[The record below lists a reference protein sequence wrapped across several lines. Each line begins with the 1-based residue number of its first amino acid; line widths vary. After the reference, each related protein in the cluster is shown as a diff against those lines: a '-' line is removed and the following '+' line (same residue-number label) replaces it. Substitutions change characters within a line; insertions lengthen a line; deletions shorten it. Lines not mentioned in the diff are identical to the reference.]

1 MKRGYT
7 IIAESRIQDQP
18 VSPGRWRLRLIGSS
32 SSLITPQSNKTEIM
46 STFDIRDTRDY
57 YMPNEKKLILRYKVN
72 VSDDHLLS
80 LQMTTSKPDV
90 YIKFS
95 ILDGEKEIFSVNG
108 KGTAVIPAFIFLKD
122 RGENNADGGAS
133 RPNSKTC
140 KYIALLLNQP

>member
-18 VSPGRWRLRLIGSS
+18 VSPGRWRFRLIGSS
-32 SSLITPQSNKTEIM
+32 SSLIAPLNNKPEIV
-46 STFDIRDTRDY
+46 SAFDARDTRDY

-72 VSDDHLLS
+72 VTSDDHLLS
-80 LQMTTSKPDV
+80 MQITTSKPDV

-95 ILDGEKEIFSVNG
+95 IFDGEKEILSVNG

-122 RGENNADGGAS
+122 RSESNGDGTS

-140 KYIALLLNQP
+140 KLTKWNLFK